1 MKSGIETVLDLIHFD
16 DRPDGMDLVV
26 TREGRTDWQSCFG
39 KLMQSVGV
47 RARNRG
53 IPVAGLSGSLGKD
66 ALNICDW
73 GIFSIMTSVNSPMP
87 LQEALDRA
95 EELYLNADVRMFRFI
110 RMGMEMHAFWIM
122 TESKCTMTTIVWKK
136 TDMTQ

>member
-1 MKSGIETVLDLIHFD
+1 
-16 DRPDGMDLVV
+16 
-26 TREGRTDWQSCFG
+26 
-39 KLMQSVGV
+39 MQGVGV

-73 GIFSIMTSVNSPMP
+73 GISSIMTSVNSPMP

-95 EELYLNADVRMFRFI
+95 EELYLNAAVRMFRFI
-110 RMGMEMHAFWIM
+110 RMGMEMH
-122 TESKCTMTTIVWKK
+122 T
-136 TDMTQ
+136 

>member
-39 KLMQSVGV
+39 KLMQGVGV

-53 IPVAGLSGSLGKD
+53 IPVAGLSGSLGKE

-87 LQEALDRA
+87 LQDVKTLTKNSIPPSNRLTPPLSDIMAV
-95 EELYLNADVRMFRFI
+95 LN
-110 RMGMEMHAFWIM
+110 
-122 TESKCTMTTIVWKK
+122 
-136 TDMTQ
+136 